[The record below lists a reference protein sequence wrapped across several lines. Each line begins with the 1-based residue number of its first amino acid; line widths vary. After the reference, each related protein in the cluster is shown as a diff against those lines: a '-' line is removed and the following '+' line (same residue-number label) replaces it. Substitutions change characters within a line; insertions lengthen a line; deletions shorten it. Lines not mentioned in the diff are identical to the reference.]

1 MGMDTDIHTST
12 IIIMPTL
19 IKLKPIIGTN
29 IKMAE
34 NEKEKF
40 SSIVT
45 SYAPFQWIY
54 TPQNMSLRI
63 SASITVFD

>member
-19 IKLKPIIGTN
+19 IKLKPIIGIN

-34 NEKEKF
+34 NEKEK
-40 SSIVT
+40 SSVV
-45 SYAPFQWIY
+45 
-54 TPQNMSLRI
+54 L
-63 SASITVFD
+63 